1 VAQSE
6 AAYGGV
12 SGWIQFEWQ
21 ALIPASKKS
30 LEEAQIAV
38 VQELQIISASQ
49 AVGRKPEQSLVA
61 GCQ

>member
-12 SGWIQFEWQ
+12 SGWTQFEWQ
-21 ALIPASKKS
+21 ALIPAAKKS

-49 AVGRKPEQSLVA
+49 AVGRKLEQSLVA